1 MTEETFYW
9 GLLYCYIGLATLT
22 AVSLLFITA
31 PYGRHSRSG
40 FGPRLPSRLG
50 WGLMEAPAALL
61 PIALLLSSPRRTDPV
76 ALAFLVI
83 WELHYINRAFVFPFR
98 MRGGAAMPVMVPLMG
113 LVFNLGNGYLN
124 WRYLT
129 TFGPAYPASWLVEP
143 RFLFGVF
150 LFAAGMVINQ
160 HSDWILLNL
169 RRPGETG
176 YKIPRGGL
184 YRFVSCPNYFGEC
197 LEWAGWAVLT
207 WSLPG
212 AVFLIWTAA
221 NLIPRALSHHKDY
234 LRRFPEYPTERRA
247 VIPFLL

>member
-1 MTEETFYW
+1 MTEETFYR

-22 AVSLLFITA
+22 AISLLFITA

-40 FGPRLPSRLG
+40 FGPKLPSRLG
-50 WGLMEAPAALL
+50 WVIMEAPAALL
-61 PIALLLSSPRRTDPV
+61 PIILLLGSQRRADPV

-129 TFGPAYPASWLVEP
+129 AFGPAYPASWLVEP
-143 RFLFGVF
+143 RFLLGVC

-176 YKIPRGGL
+176 YKIPRGGM

-221 NLIPRALSHHKDY
+221 NLVPRALSHHKDY

>member
-9 GLLYCYIGLATLT
+9 GLLYCYIGLAALT
-22 AVSLLFITA
+22 AISLLFITA

-50 WGLMEAPAALL
+50 WVLMEAPAALL
-61 PIALLLSSPRRTDPV
+61 PLVLAFGSPRRGDPV
-76 ALAFLVI
+76 LLAFLVI

-129 TFGPAYPASWLVEP
+129 AFGPAYPASWLVEP
-143 RFLFGVF
+143 RFLFGVC
-150 LFAAGMVINQ
+150 LFAAGMAINQ

-176 YKIPRGGL
+176 YKIPRGGM

-197 LEWAGWAVLT
+197 LEWAGWAILT

-212 AVFLIWTAA
+212 AVFLWWTAA